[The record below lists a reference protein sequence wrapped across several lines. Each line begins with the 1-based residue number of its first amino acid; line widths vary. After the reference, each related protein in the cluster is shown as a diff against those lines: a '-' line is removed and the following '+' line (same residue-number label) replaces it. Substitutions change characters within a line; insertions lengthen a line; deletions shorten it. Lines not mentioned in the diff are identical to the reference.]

1 MVFREL
7 IAIKEA
13 QPKSLLLIKRI
24 LQFIIQ
30 NLLTR

>member
-13 QPKSLLLIKRI
+13 QPKSLLLIKPI

-30 NLLTR
+30 